1 MKILVDENMPYAR
14 ELFSRL
20 GEVKAVPGRPIP
32 VSELDD
38 ADALMVRSVTK
49 VNEALLTG
57 KGVKFVG
64 TATAGTDHVDD
75 QWLKQAGI
83 GFSAA
88 PGCNAIA
95 VVEYVFSSLLMLAER
110 DGFAL
115 KDRTVGIVGVGNV
128 GGRLQK
134 RLEAWGIRT
143 LLCDP
148 PRKDN
153 GDEGDFRTLDEL
165 VDECDVITFHTPL
178 FKEGPYKTLHLAD
191 EKLIRRLKAGTIL
204 INACRGPV
212 VDNAALLACLD
223 EGQELSVVL
232 DVWEPEPDLN
242 VALLNKVDVGTAHIA
257 GYTLEGKARGT
268 TQVFEAYSAFIGH
281 PQQVALDTLLPAPEF
296 GRITLHG
303 PLDEATLKDWCI
315 WCMMCAAMTRC
326 CVKWRVFRVSLT
338 SCAKI
343 TLSAA
348 SGLPCMSCAMTRQR
362 RGCCINWDLTPFTTR
377 HVNVFLMLPVGCSG
391 RDAFYF
397 WSKPPCLK
405 AGTLPFWVPLAPW
418 AKPCLKPLLS
428 VSSRWVRFT
437 HWRVPTAQENIC
449 VSAANP

>member
-32 VSELDD
+32 LAELDD

-49 VNEALLTG
+49 VNEALLSG
-57 KGVKFVG
+57 KAVKFVG

-75 QWLKQAGI
+75 AWLKQAGI

-110 DGFAL
+110 DGFMLA
-115 KDRTVGIVGVGNV
+115 DRTVGIVGVGNV
-128 GGRLQK
+128 GSRLQK
-134 RLEAWGIRT
+134 RLEALGIRT

-148 PRKDN
+148 PRADR

-165 VDECDVITFHTPL
+165 VAECDVLTFHTPL
-178 FKEGPYKTLHLAD
+178 FKDGPYKSLHLAD
-191 EKLIRRLKAGTIL
+191 DTLIGRLKPGSIL

-212 VDNAALLACLD
+212 VDNAALLQRLQA
-223 EGQELSVVL
+223 GQDLSVVL

-242 VALLNKVDVGTAHIA
+242 VTLLEKVDIATAHIA

-268 TQVFEAYSAFIGH
+268 TQVFEAYSTFIGKS
-281 PQQVALDTLLPAPEF
+281 QQVALDTLLPTPEF

-303 PLDEATLKDWCI
+303 PLDQGTLKRLVHLVYDVRRDDALLRKVAGMPGEFDKLRKHYIERREWSSLYVMCDEAAAATLLHKLGFN
-315 WCMMCAAMTRC
+315 A
-326 CVKWRVFRVSLT
+326 V
-338 SCAKI
+338 
-343 TLSAA
+343 
-348 SGLPCMSCAMTRQR
+348 
-362 RGCCINWDLTPFTTR
+362 
-377 HVNVFLMLPVGCSG
+377 HHPV
-391 RDAFYF
+391 R
-397 WSKPPCLK
+397 
-405 AGTLPFWVPLAPW
+405 
-418 AKPCLKPLLS
+418 
-428 VSSRWVRFT
+428 
-437 HWRVPTAQENIC
+437 
-449 VSAANP
+449 